1 MPAAGAA
8 GGGAR
13 ALAGLPEGYNW
24 FLILAAV
31 VVAGLVAAVNVYVLV
46 HYMHPEDR
54 NQAWAPKAVVVSG
67 LSLAM
72 LSVLMFPLDVANRAA
87 CAEHISR
94 TSCSFSMPMEELW
107 QAVYLLEVILI
118 FAVIPFMGFLYEA
131 DSELTLPQRL
141 KSSAAYSLV
150 TLVVVG
156 LVLGLAYGLAGF
168 VEYEVDDLASQIAPL
183 ATQVVGSCLGGG
195 QLCDGVRDEAATT
208 SWKLRVSFPV
218 YIIALVTIFGWLV
231 FMVFAGIGLSSLPMD
246 WIRQFLFRPKAVIP
260 RSDYIRHARGLA
272 RRAKEIK
279 QEAAALRREEQ
290 TLGKGRKW
298 KRKLKELNKVCMEL
312 EEDEQ
317 DLLEVFPQGED
328 ADTAWIL
335 TVVTYYAKLVLG
347 ALCVVVSLMLLIH
360 VILYVF
366 ISPPVH
372 PFLNEMFIA
381 LDKAFPLFGVAAFAF
396 FCFYLIAITVKGCT
410 KFGVNFVVFTVH
422 PMQPGKTMMSSFMFN
437 VGVILLAST
446 SVVQFC
452 SRAFAL
458 YAGDTAIERIF
469 GNQIENLWGLR
480 YLYVYNVFII
490 CFFTMCVVSCGYLV
504 LKSPPP
510 RRRLTAQ

>member
-1 MPAAGAA
+1 M
-8 GGGAR
+8 
-13 ALAGLPEGYNW
+13 
-24 FLILAAV
+24 
-31 VVAGLVAAVNVYVLV
+31 
-46 HYMHPEDR
+46 
-54 NQAWAPKAVVVSG
+54 
-67 LSLAM
+67 
-72 LSVLMFPLDVANRAA
+72 
-87 CAEHISR
+87 
-94 TSCSFSMPMEELW
+94 
-107 QAVYLLEVILI
+107 
-118 FAVIPFMGFLYEA
+118 
-131 DSELTLPQRL
+131 
-141 KSSAAYSLV
+141 
-150 TLVVVG
+150 VVG

-231 FMVFAGIGLSSLPMD
+231 FMVFAGIGLSALPMD
-246 WIRQFLFRPKAVIP
+246 WIRHFLFRPKAVIP
-260 RSDYIRHARGLA
+260 RADYIRHARGLA

-298 KRKLKELNKVCMEL
+298 KRKLKEFNKVCMEL

-360 VILYVF
+360 VILYV

-410 KFGVNFVVFTVH
+410 
-422 PMQPGKTMMSSFMFN
+422 
-437 VGVILLAST
+437 
-446 SVVQFC
+446 
-452 SRAFAL
+452 
-458 YAGDTAIERIF
+458 TA
-469 GNQIENLWGLR
+469 
-480 YLYVYNVFII
+480 
-490 CFFTMCVVSCGYLV
+490 
-504 LKSPPP
+504 
-510 RRRLTAQ
+510 